1 MTLAKRQDWKR
12 EVKRKA
18 IEYKSPNIYIACE
31 EINFIWQE
39 RDVIE
44 FREMWRKGCSI
55 HHIAEYFQRGTDEVM
70 ILAMD
75 QSRQRNIKSRPGGI
89 WGI

>member
-1 MTLAKRQDWKR
+1 MAVAKRQEWKR
-12 EVKRKA
+12 EMKRKA
-18 IEYKSPNIYIACE
+18 IEYQQPSVYIACE
-31 EINFIWQE
+31 EINFLWKE

-44 FREMWRKGCSI
+44 FREMWRKGYSI
-55 HHIAEYFQRGTDEVM
+55 HQMAEYFQRGTDEVM

-75 QSRQRNIKSRPGGI
+75 QSRHRYIKSRPGGI